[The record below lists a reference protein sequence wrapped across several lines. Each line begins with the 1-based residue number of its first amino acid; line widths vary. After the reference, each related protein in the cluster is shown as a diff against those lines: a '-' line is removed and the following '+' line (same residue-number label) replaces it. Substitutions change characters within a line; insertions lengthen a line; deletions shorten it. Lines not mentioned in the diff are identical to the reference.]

1 MQRDKMLGELC
12 RLVLNLKGF
21 LENTTERKKK
31 KKVRGDKVKRGCFW
45 ETRPVQVHVVSQQRF
60 LSVSDAANSA
70 RVNVRLMKY
79 HPVSPEQ
86 CFLQHR
92 CKIAEST
99 LLIRGFGSQL
109 LFEIKHVELTAFLKS
124 SVSEICAQ
132 RLWGYEV
139 RNLSLFESIRC
150 CWTASHYLHPLW
162 PSPSSLF
169 FFHPLGPLAPNH
181 SG

>member
-1 MQRDKMLGELC
+1 MPLILKFKRFSRKHNRTGE
-12 RLVLNLKGF
+12 K
-21 LENTTERKKK
+21 E
-31 KKVRGDKVKRGCFW
+31 KVRGDKVKRGCFW
-45 ETRPVQVHVVSQQRF
+45 ETRPVQVHVVSQQRL

-79 HPVSPEQ
+79 HPVSPER

-109 LFEIKHVELTAFLKS
+109 LFEIKHVELIAFLKS
-124 SVSEICAQ
+124 SVSEICAP

-139 RNLSLFESIRC
+139 WNLSLFESIRC

-162 PSPSSLF
+162 PSPSSPF
-169 FFHPLGPLAPNH
+169 FFTPSALWH
-181 SG
+181 